1 MPPAKAP
8 PPRTRTTTGTTQ
20 AGPLFRAGEEVVTSL
35 RPTGCGSGLSSVTTS
50 NCFWTS
56 SSLKRSDLSVE
67 TGTGTMTGEESFLD
81 LDGRASSSS
90 LSSSSSTDFFTLVD
104 LVGLAGVDLA
114 SSSSSLSSS
123 ASTGDLFALV
133 ALAAGAGT
141 DSGVSS
147 WSSSVAFLGLGEAGL
162 SSAAGASP
170 DGRSSAGRYGL
181 AMGLRLESNS
191 RKAACAA

>member
-104 LVGLAGVDLA
+104 LVALAG
-114 SSSSSLSSS
+114 
-123 ASTGDLFALV
+123 
-133 ALAAGAGT
+133 GAGT